1 MDDILS
7 EINKVNVG
15 CRLGIAKVNIQAYAD
30 DMALLSP
37 AASGLQKLMS
47 RMSDMLECHQLLVN
61 ANKTKIVVFN
71 RQSRDFAFRFKNTVL
86 DLVDNIKYLG
96 CVLNFKL
103 CDDLDI
109 DRCNVSFNRS
119 FVFLSRKFNS
129 VSIDV
134 FYSLF
139 HSYCLSF
146 YGIELWIKMKSAG
159 NFKAMSI
166 SYHATIKRMLGLPKR
181 FSNHFACNFLGI
193 LTFEHF
199 LSNMYFRYLS
209 WLFNCN
215 SPCFNPFKLYFIRHS
230 SYAQYI
236 YDRFLTKYDISDLL
250 RQDKDADLARLLF
263 SIGNLPLFME
273 LMNDKMEN
281 ICNFTF

>member
-1 MDDILS
+1 M
-7 EINKVNVG
+7 
-15 CRLGIAKVNIQAYAD
+15 
-30 DMALLSP
+30 
-37 AASGLQKLMS
+37 
-47 RMSDMLECHQLLVN
+47 
-61 ANKTKIVVFN
+61 F
-71 RQSRDFAFRFKNTVL
+71 
-86 DLVDNIKYLG
+86 
-96 CVLNFKL
+96 
-103 CDDLDI
+103 
-109 DRCNVSFNRS
+109 
-119 FVFLSRKFNS
+119 
-129 VSIDV
+129 

-166 SYHATIKRMLGLPKR
+166 SYHAALNRMLDLPKR

-209 WLFNCN
+209 SLFNCN

-250 RQDKDADLARLLF
+250 RQDKDAVLASLF
-263 SIGNLPLFME
+263 FVQHREPSSFYGLNE
-273 LMNDKMEN
+273 
-281 ICNFTF
+281 